1 MPLTARGFVSGSC
14 CNFSLRASQNLGGR
28 CLLQHGARIMG
39 SASLRQRRPHATSNW
54 QPIHTTCN
62 IKLAAYQGSTQQSGS
77 TNSATLNP
85 VILAATSLVA
95 DPHFAVTAIRHT
107 YIHFPVRAYI
117 HFHVRDGPY
126 SMSSLI
132 PKPGGKW
139 GCFQTKPEGTAMS
152 QEGALPKEHVSP
164 EAPLS

>member
-1 MPLTARGFVSGSC
+1 MTSGFLPY
-14 CNFSLRASQNLGGR
+14 F
-28 CLLQHGARIMG
+28 
-39 SASLRQRRPHATSNW
+39 HATYSPRLCIRILLPLLTKSITEPW
-54 QPIHTTCN
+54 RQMLVTAWRTYYGLSLLTTEETTCN

-107 YIHFPVRAYI
+107 YIHFPVR
-117 HFHVRDGPY
+117 DGPY